1 MFIPPPVQ
9 EGSSEIYLMREFLA
23 VISILIVVASIAGCI
38 TGPGDG
44 QQGVA
49 PITTQT
55 PSVSQTP
62 FPTLPASIPENIS
75 ANWAGYVVQTS
86 FTSPHAQAI
95 DAIEAVWNV
104 PLVDCSGVGKSDYA
118 AAFWIGIDGFSSASV
133 EQIGTDSDCITGV
146 PVYYAW
152 YELYPRDS
160 VTLDIPLNPGDE
172 VHATIT
178 YIGNQQFRFA
188 LQDITSGQN
197 ISITE
202 TSTIAERI
210 SAEWIAEAPLYQH
223 KILPLSDFGPVSF
236 INASVTVKGKK
247 GSIRSDQ
254 WEYRTVIMESA
265 DRVIKATPTGL
276 LNGDSFAIIWEH
288 S

>member
-1 MFIPPPVQ
+1 
-9 EGSSEIYLMREFLA
+9 MREFLVLMGLMIFA
-23 VISILIVVASIAGCI
+23 ASIAGCI
-38 TGPGDG
+38 TGTGNG

-49 PITTQT
+49 PESTQT

-62 FPTLPASIPENIS
+62 FPTLPASFPENFS

-86 FTSPHAQAI
+86 FMSPDTQAI

-104 PLVDCSGVGKSDYA
+104 PAVDCSGVGTGDYA
-118 AAFWIGIDGFSSASV
+118 AAFWIGIDGFSSKSV
-133 EQIGTDSDCITGV
+133 EQIGTDSDCVTGV

-160 VTLDIPLNPGDE
+160 VTLDIPLTPEDE

-178 YIGNQQFRFA
+178 YIGNQQFRFS

-202 TSTIAERI
+202 TSTIAERV
-210 SAEWIAEAPLYQH
+210 SAEWIAEAPVYKH

-236 INASVTVKGKK
+236 LNASVTVKGKK
-247 GSIRSDQ
+247 GFIQNDQ
-254 WEYRTVIMESA
+254 WEYRTVLMESA
-265 DRVIKATPTGL
+265 DGVIKATPTGL
-276 LNGDSFAIIWEH
+276 LNRDSFAIIWEH
-288 S
+288 Q